1 MDKNTLTGII
11 LIFLIFILFSWWNTP
26 SEKERAKQLHQRD
39 SIAAVQQSQRITDS
53 IRNAVQN
60 NLTNFQEQ
68 EVETKEVFQEEA
80 ATEENLLRKN
90 KYGVFSNSVIGEKKS
105 IKLEN
110 EVIKFEFQNKGGRL
124 SSAELKNFKTSD
136 SLPLILFKGDTARFG
151 FMINAADRL
160 INTQDHYFE
169 AFINGKPFDYSSD
182 IFLSGSDSVSLSF
195 RLFPDAEEGLNP
207 NQFIE
212 YTYKIKADS
221 YMFDFDI
228 RFFGLENIMDNRNG
242 YVEFNWHQNL
252 RTQEQ
257 IVDRYN
263 GAGIYYKYFQ
273 DDVDNL
279 SENEDE
285 KESLKGK
292 LAWVSFKQRFFSSSL
307 IAKDHFIGAN
317 IEQIHLPSTDPKY
330 QISMA
335 TDVGL
340 PIENVRDYTIGMQ
353 MYLGPNEFKRLKSYD
368 LDLERQIPIGWGF
381 FLLAWI
387 NEYIVIN
394 VFHFLGGWGWNYGI
408 VILVLTLLLKAVLF
422 PIAYKTYKSTA
433 KMRVLKPE
441 IDEINE
447 KFKDKDAVKKQQAT
461 MDLYRKAGV
470 NPMAGCVPMLLQ
482 MPILFA
488 MFRFFPASIE
498 LRQKAFLWA
507 HDLSTYDSIWTFPGG
522 FEIPFYGD
530 HISLFTLLMT
540 VSTIIYT
547 KVNND
552 MMGSSTTQM
561 PGMKTMMY
569 IMPVMFLGIFN
580 NYAAGL
586 SYYYF
591 LANMITFGQMYLIR
605 MTIDEKKIHAQIQA
619 NKLKPAKKKSG
630 FQKRLEDM
638 AKQQQQARKK

>member
-1 MDKNTLTGII
+1 
-11 LIFLIFILFSWWNTP
+11 
-26 SEKERAKQLHQRD
+26 
-39 SIAAVQQSQRITDS
+39 
-53 IRNAVQN
+53 
-60 NLTNFQEQ
+60 
-68 EVETKEVFQEEA
+68 
-80 ATEENLLRKN
+80 
-90 KYGVFSNSVIGEKKS
+90 
-105 IKLEN
+105 
-110 EVIKFEFQNKGGRL
+110 
-124 SSAELKNFKTSD
+124 
-136 SLPLILFKGDTARFG
+136 
-151 FMINAADRL
+151 
-160 INTQDHYFE
+160 
-169 AFINGKPFDYSSD
+169 
-182 IFLSGSDSVSLSF
+182 
-195 RLFPDAEEGLNP
+195 
-207 NQFIE
+207 
-212 YTYKIKADS
+212 
-221 YMFDFDI
+221 
-228 RFFGLENIMDNRNG
+228 
-242 YVEFNWHQNL
+242 
-252 RTQEQ
+252 
-257 IVDRYN
+257 
-263 GAGIYYKYFQ
+263 
-273 DDVDNL
+273 
-279 SENEDE
+279 
-285 KESLKGK
+285 
-292 LAWVSFKQRFFSSSL
+292 
-307 IAKDHFIGAN
+307 
-317 IEQIHLPSTDPKY
+317 
-330 QISMA
+330 
-335 TDVGL
+335 
-340 PIENVRDYTIGMQ
+340 
-353 MYLGPNEFKRLKSYD
+353 
-368 LDLERQIPIGWGF
+368 
-381 FLLAWI
+381 
-387 NEYIVIN
+387 
-394 VFHFLGGWGWNYGI
+394 
-408 VILVLTLLLKAVLF
+408 
-422 PIAYKTYKSTA
+422 
-433 KMRVLKPE
+433 MRVLKPE

-507 HDLSTYDSIWTFPGG
+507 HDLSTYDSIWKFPGG